1 MSIMKI
7 VGFREY
13 IKNFS
18 FIKFW
23 KNLTQKFII
32 FIFFQIFTL
41 QCLILFLLYF
51 KLFLYFRY
59 KNEINCAMK
68 F

>member
-41 QCLILFLLYF
+41 QCLILFF
-51 KLFLYFRY
+51 FIF
-59 KNEINCAMK
+59 
-68 F
+68 